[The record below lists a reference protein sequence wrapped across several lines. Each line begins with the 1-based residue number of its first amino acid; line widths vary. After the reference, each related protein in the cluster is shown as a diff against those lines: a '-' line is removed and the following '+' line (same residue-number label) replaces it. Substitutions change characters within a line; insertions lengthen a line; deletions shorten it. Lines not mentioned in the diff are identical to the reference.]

1 MTVSY
6 SHYSRFESFSK
17 QKPETRNEKKTS
29 TYALWL
35 ANREQLRFIIHLLNL
50 HTTIFSRQLFVRCCL
65 PHSSLLWQRNGFAFK
80 DSVLFWEKK
89 NSGDRAVIVAACR
102 WGWGGFVR
110 ARERRFFS
118 ATESLV
124 LIDNLTNL
132 RHTSRHQL
140 GHSKSYLLH
149 IYARWRHMGVGR
161 GCRLISSLV
170 YGCCL
175 LSDDAISFPWS
186 MMAWAGHRSVWL
198 TLWDSV
204 LFCSDP
210 QRPGPGHMGHGHS
223 LDWYRQRLIRTG

>member
-1 MTVSY
+1 MHYDLQIESSFGSSSICSTFTPQYFPVS
-6 SHYSRFESFSK
+6 
-17 QKPETRNEKKTS
+17 
-29 TYALWL
+29 
-35 ANREQLRFIIHLLNL
+35 
-50 HTTIFSRQLFVRCCL
+50 CL
-65 PHSSLLWQRNGFAFK
+65 CGAVYPT
-80 DSVLFWEKK
+80 VLFCGREMDLLLKTACSFEKKK

-210 QRPGPGHMGHGHS
+210 QRPGPCHMGHGHS
-223 LDWYRQRLIRTG
+223 LDWYCQRLIRTG